1 MINALRHLVHRSK
14 ELIHNME
21 LSHLKKIII
30 LTAPSGAGKTTVKSR
45 LLDAFKKEL
54 SFSVSATTRKIRGN
68 EQEGI
73 DYHYTNEE
81 VFKKQIENNSFIEWE
96 MVYPGLYYGTT
107 VQEMNRIWG
116 EGKVPVL
123 DIDVKGALN
132 VKKQYGERVMSI
144 FIEPPSIQILKERLQ
159 KRGTDTQE
167 NIMTRI
173 NKATEELQYKGKFDQ
188 VVLNDDIERASAEV
202 IALVRQFIQN

>member
-1 MINALRHLVHRSK
+1 
-14 ELIHNME
+14 ME
-21 LSHLKKIII
+21 GSHQKKIII
-30 LTAPSGAGKTTVKSR
+30 LTAPSGAGKTSVKSR
-45 LLDAFKKEL
+45 LLDALKKEL

-81 VFKKQIENNSFIEWE
+81 VFKKLIENNSFIEWE

-107 VQEMNRIWG
+107 VQEINSIWE

-132 VKKQYGERVMSI
+132 VKKQFGEKVLTI
-144 FIEPPSIQILKERLQ
+144 FIEPPSIDVLKERLQ
-159 KRGTDTQE
+159 KRGTDTAE
-167 NIMTRI
+167 NILIRI
-173 NKATEELQYKGKFDQ
+173 NKATEEMQYKGKFDQ
-188 VVLNDDIERASAEV
+188 VVLNDDIERAAAEV
-202 IALVRQFIQN
+202 IALVRQFIKN

>member
-1 MINALRHLVHRSK
+1 
-14 ELIHNME
+14 ME
-21 LSHLKKIII
+21 VSVQKKIII
-30 LTAPSGAGKTTVKSR
+30 LTAPSGAGKTTIKSK
-45 LLDAFKKEL
+45 LLDVLKKEL
-54 SFSVSATTRKIRGN
+54 SFSVSATTRKIRGK

-73 DYHYTNEE
+73 DYHFTNEE
-81 VFKKQIENNSFIEWE
+81 VFKKLIENNSFIEWE

-132 VKKQYGERVMSI
+132 VKQQFGKQVLTI
-144 FIEPPSIQILKERLQ
+144 FIEPPSIEVLRERLQ
-159 KRGTDTQE
+159 KRGTDTEE
-167 NIMTRI
+167 NILTRI
-173 NKATEELQYKGKFDQ
+173 NKATEEMQYKEQFDQ

-202 IALVRQFIQN
+202 IALVRQFISN

>member
-1 MINALRHLVHRSK
+1 
-14 ELIHNME
+14 ME
-21 LSHLKKIII
+21 GSHQKKIII
-30 LTAPSGAGKTTVKSR
+30 LTAPSGAGKTSVKSL
-45 LLDAFKKEL
+45 LLDALKKEL

-81 VFKKQIENNSFIEWE
+81 VFKKLIENNSFIEWE

-107 VQEMNRIWG
+107 VQEINSIWE

-132 VKKQYGERVMSI
+132 VKKQFGEKVLTV
-144 FIEPPSIQILKERLQ
+144 FIEPPSIDVLKERLQ
-159 KRGTDTQE
+159 KRGTDTAE
-167 NIMTRI
+167 NILIRI
-173 NKATEELQYKGKFDQ
+173 NKATEEMQYKGKFDQ
-188 VVLNDDIERASAEV
+188 VVLNDDIERAAEEV
-202 IALVRQFIQN
+202 IALVRQFIKN

>member
-1 MINALRHLVHRSK
+1 
-14 ELIHNME
+14 ME
-21 LSHLKKIII
+21 DSHQKKIII

-68 EQEGI
+68 EEEGI
-73 DYHYTNEE
+73 DYHFTNEA
-81 VFKKQIENNSFIEWE
+81 VFKKLIENNSFVEWE

-107 VQEMNRIWG
+107 VQEMNRIWN
-116 EGKVPVL
+116 ESKIPVL

-132 VKKQYGERVMSI
+132 VKKQFGAQVLSI
-144 FIEPPSIQILKERLQ
+144 FIEPPSIEVLKIRLQ
-159 KRGTDTQE
+159 KRGTDTEE
-167 NIMTRI
+167 NILTRI
-173 NKATEELQYKGKFDQ
+173 NKATEEMQYKGNFDE

-202 IALVRQFIQN
+202 IALVRQFIGN